1 MRKGRKQKTRKLVS
15 MGLCAALSAALLAGC
30 GGTPAG
36 NGKEPAEP
44 AAGGTEASGSQ
55 GEETSGGQ
63 GTAAADEVQTEPV
76 VFVVRG
82 INDIENKSNNEAVL
96 AKIKEES
103 GVDFELVVIP
113 TDSWSEKINLMI
125 TSGDKWDVL
134 NVTED
139 AGNWNQYY
147 QKNALKPWDEY
158 LDDMPNIKAR
168 LNEDS
173 LRGCTTADGAIYAL
187 PRKELFSKQFV
198 PAIRQDWLDALN
210 MECPTTMEELEA
222 YFQGVIDE
230 NLNGNDNEIPMM
242 TFMNMENSDFRP
254 FYLGF
259 FGDHYLTEDGTIMPW
274 YMHENSYLLLEE
286 LQKWYK
292 NGWLHSEYQTMSIQ
306 DGFDLISADR
316 AGGWTGPYNAGVSPS
331 MTIFENDP
339 DSAVKYVSLDNFTD
353 FPAGGTGAW
362 GMNPEYQP
370 ELVLNANSENAKWA
384 AKLLNWMFENED
396 NYMLCAHGFEG
407 TEWSYADDSKKEYVL
422 ADNYA
427 DSYLGFYLLN
437 EWYDETTYAAQYVNP
452 EEWKPVQIKELQDKI
467 NSLETIEACDWFVPY
482 DLTGTEAEFLTGD
495 SDTVINEACAK
506 VVSGQWGESEWKS
519 AVEEAWNTEGKIY
532 SEVWT
537 EQYHAFTD

>member
-1 MRKGRKQKTRKLVS
+1 MKKLVS
-15 MGLCAALSAALLAGC
+15 MGLCATLLAALLTGC
-30 GGTPAG
+30 GGTPDEKDAT
-36 NGKEPAEP
+36 EP
-44 AAGGTEASGSQ
+44 AAGGTETSGSQ
-55 GEETSGGQ
+55 GADASGGQ
-63 GTAAADEVQTEPV
+63 GADAADEVQTEPV

-103 GVDFELVVIP
+103 GVDFELVVVP

-139 AGNWNQYY
+139 AGNWNQYF

-158 LDDMPNIKAR
+158 LDDMPNVKAR

-198 PAIRQDWLDALN
+198 PAIRQDWLDAMN

-242 TFMNMENSDFRP
+242 TFMGMENSDFRP

-259 FGDHYLTEDGTIMPW
+259 FGDRYLTEDGTIMPW

-292 NGWLHSEYQTMSIQ
+292 NGWLHSEYQTMSLQ

-331 MTIFENDP
+331 TTIFENDP

-427 DSYLGFYLLN
+427 ESYLGFYLLN

-452 EEWKPVQIKELQDKI
+452 EEWKPVQVKELQDKI

-506 VVSGQWGESEWKS
+506 VVSGQWGEAEWKS
-519 AVEEAWNTEGKIY
+519 AVEEAWNSEGKIY

>member
-1 MRKGRKQKTRKLVS
+1 MRKGRRHEMKKLVS
-15 MGLCAALSAALLAGC
+15 MGLCATLLAALLTGC
-30 GGTPAG
+30 GGTPDEKDAT
-36 NGKEPAEP
+36 EP
-44 AAGGTEASGSQ
+44 AAGGTETSGSQ
-55 GEETSGGQ
+55 GADASGGQ
-63 GTAAADEVQTEPV
+63 GADAADEVQTEPV

-103 GVDFELVVIP
+103 GVDFELVVVP

-139 AGNWNQYY
+139 AGNWNQYF

-158 LDDMPNIKAR
+158 LDDMPNVKAR

-198 PAIRQDWLDALN
+198 PAIRQDWLDAMN

-242 TFMNMENSDFRP
+242 TFMGMENSDFRP

-259 FGDHYLTEDGTIMPW
+259 FGDRYLTEDGTIMPW

-292 NGWLHSEYQTMSIQ
+292 NGWLHSEYQTMILQ
-306 DGFDLISADR
+306 DGFDLISADL

-331 MTIFENDP
+331 TTIFENDP

-427 DSYLGFYLLN
+427 ESYLGFYLLN

-452 EEWKPVQIKELQDKI
+452 EEWKPVQVKELQDKI

-506 VVSGQWGESEWKS
+506 VVSGQWGEAEWKS
-519 AVEEAWNTEGKIY
+519 AVEEAWNSEGKIY

>member
-1 MRKGRKQKTRKLVS
+1 MRKGRRHEMKKLVS
-15 MGLCAALSAALLAGC
+15 MGLCATLLAALLTGC
-30 GGTPAG
+30 GGTPDEKDAT
-36 NGKEPAEP
+36 EP
-44 AAGGTEASGSQ
+44 AAGGTETSGSQ
-55 GEETSGGQ
+55 GADASGGQ
-63 GTAAADEVQTEPV
+63 GADAADEVQTEPV

-103 GVDFELVVIP
+103 GVDFELVVVP

-139 AGNWNQYY
+139 AGNWNQYF

-158 LDDMPNIKAR
+158 LDDMPNVKAR

-198 PAIRQDWLDALN
+198 PAIRQDWLDAMN

-242 TFMNMENSDFRP
+242 TFMGMENSDFRP

-259 FGDHYLTEDGTIMPW
+259 FGDRYLTEDGTIMPW

-292 NGWLHSEYQTMSIQ
+292 NGWLHSEYQTMSLQ

-331 MTIFENDP
+331 TTIFENDP

-427 DSYLGFYLLN
+427 ESYLGFYLLN

-452 EEWKPVQIKELQDKI
+452 EEWKPVQVKELQDKI

-506 VVSGQWGESEWKS
+506 VVSGQWGEAEWKS
-519 AVEEAWNTEGKIY
+519 AVEEAWNSEGKIY